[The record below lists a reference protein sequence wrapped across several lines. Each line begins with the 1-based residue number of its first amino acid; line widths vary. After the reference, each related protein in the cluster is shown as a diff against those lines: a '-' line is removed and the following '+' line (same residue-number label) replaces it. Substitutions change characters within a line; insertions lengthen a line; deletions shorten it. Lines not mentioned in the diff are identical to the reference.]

1 MALAELYC
9 DASATTPPLPAVLE
23 AMQAV
28 YREAWANPS
37 SLHGHGLAA
46 AEMLE
51 RSRQRIG
58 NALGAAADQ
67 LIVTSGA
74 TESVHLALLGTAART
89 SPARLVIGALEH
101 PAVFAAADALRS
113 QGWDVQI
120 WPVGP
125 DGHLRMDLLDAILE
139 PPTRLVSLN
148 WGQSEVGTLQPM
160 LEIGDACRRRGI
172 VCHTDAT
179 QLLSQARLDWN
190 ALPLDLLSGS
200 AHKFQGPRGV
210 GLLLFRHGVLQHPL
224 FGGGGQQQGWRSG
237 TEATALTAGMAEALD
252 ALPLHRPITG
262 REAPAGVTPDLR
274 PSRDRLL
281 EQLLDREGVQLTG
294 AGVDHRLPHH
304 ISLVVKDVSG
314 GPISGRE
321 LVRQLARHGV
331 AASSGSACSS
341 GRSQDSPVLT
351 AMDLPVSL
359 RRSGLRLSLGP
370 WLSADELESIPER
383 FDAARAGCT

>member
-1 MALAELYC
+1 MTVALAELYC

-125 DGHLRMDLLDAILE
+125 YFYN
-139 PPTRLVSLN
+139 LVSVAN
-148 WGQSEVGTLQPM
+148 PQ
-160 LEIGDACRRRGI
+160 ICARG
-172 VCHTDAT
+172 
-179 QLLSQARLDWN
+179 
-190 ALPLDLLSGS
+190 
-200 AHKFQGPRGV
+200 
-210 GLLLFRHGVLQHPL
+210 
-224 FGGGGQQQGWRSG
+224 
-237 TEATALTAGMAEALD
+237 
-252 ALPLHRPITG
+252 
-262 REAPAGVTPDLR
+262 
-274 PSRDRLL
+274 
-281 EQLLDREGVQLTG
+281 
-294 AGVDHRLPHH
+294 
-304 ISLVVKDVSG
+304 
-314 GPISGRE
+314 
-321 LVRQLARHGV
+321 
-331 AASSGSACSS
+331 
-341 GRSQDSPVLT
+341 
-351 AMDLPVSL
+351 
-359 RRSGLRLSLGP
+359 
-370 WLSADELESIPER
+370 
-383 FDAARAGCT
+383 